1 MQLRAA
7 LGGLAAAA
15 FSIMS
20 AGSVFAQ
27 SAVLPDS
34 DGTLGFGAPA
44 PGAIGFQTAVTDI
57 MSQIAWFEIFTLWF
71 IVPIT
76 LFVLGL
82 LIWVAVRYNAKSN
95 PTPSRT
101 SHNTVIEVLWTLG
114 PIVILLALAI
124 PSFQL
129 LSAQYDPPED
139 PAVTVKAVG
148 YQWYWGY
155 EYQTD
160 EEIIFDSNMLSED
173 DAERERYGKLDRAEY
188 PRLLAVDNEMVVP
201 VNKVVRVLVT
211 ADPEGVNH
219 AFAVPA
225 FGVKMD
231 AIPGRNNEIWFKA
244 EQEGLYYGQCSELC
258 GARHAFMS
266 IAVRVVSE
274 ERYAQWLA
282 AAADDLGA
290 ANENLLASL
299 AADRDTLVANNN

>member
-1 MQLRAA
+1 M
-7 LGGLAAAA
+7 
-15 FSIMS
+15 
-20 AGSVFAQ
+20 
-27 SAVLPDS
+27 PDS
-34 DGTLGFGAPA
+34 DGSLGFGAPTPA
-44 PGAIGFQTAVTDI
+44 GLGFQTAVTDI
-57 MSQIAWFEIFTLWF
+57 MEQITWFEVFTLWI

-82 LIWVAVRYNAKSN
+82 LIWVAVRYNAKNN

-101 SHNTVIEVLWTLG
+101 SHNTAIEVAWTLG
-114 PIVILLALAI
+114 PVVILLVLAI

-139 PAVTVKAVG
+139 PAITVKAVG

-160 EEIIFDSNMLSED
+160 EELIFDSNMLSED
-173 DAERERYGKLDRAEY
+173 EDERSRLGKLDRNEY

-244 EQEGLYYGQCSELC
+244 EKEGLYYGQCSELC

-274 ERYAQWLA
+274 ERYNEWFAQA
-282 AAADDLGA
+282 AEDLGA
-290 ANENLLASL
+290 ANQNLIASIE
-299 AADRDTLVANNN
+299 ADRATLVANNQ

>member
-15 FSIMS
+15 FSTMI
-20 AGSVFAQ
+20 AGSAFAQ
-27 SAVLPDS
+27 SAVLPGS

-44 PGAIGFQTAVTDI
+44 SAAIGFQTAVTDI
-57 MSQIAWFEIFTLWF
+57 MRQITWFEVFTLWI

-76 LFVLGL
+76 IFVLGL

-101 SHNTVIEVLWTLG
+101 SHNTAIEVAWTLG
-114 PIVILLALAI
+114 PVAILLVLAI

-160 EEIIFDSNMLSED
+160 EELIFDSNMLSED

-274 ERYAQWLA
+274 ERYAEWLA
-282 AAADDLGA
+282 AAADDLGT

-299 AADRDTLVANNN
+299 AAERDTLVANNN